1 MALAEVICGSC
12 GAINRAS
19 ADTCWRCLE
28 AIEEPTPAASATPH
42 LPRPRSRT
50 ATASR
55 RSWPAADRAAHRG
68 A

>member
-1 MALAEVICGSC
+1 MATAEVICGSC

-28 AIEEPTPAASATPH
+28 AIETPAPAVTVSAAPK
-42 LPRPRSRT
+42 
-50 ATASR
+50 
-55 RSWPAADRAAHRG
+55 PAPGAAQSS